1 VSVVTG
7 HHGGCYRTS
16 PGDLIVPDT
25 IDTIVIVQ
33 VATLE
38 ERGLARS
45 QGIALDALRNGGVTL
60 DRHVGNYLQQGD
72 TPLHDVDTT
81 RAPTSQP

>member
-7 HHGGCYRTS
+7 HHGGCYRAS
-16 PGDLIVPDT
+16 PGDLTVPYT
-25 IDTIVIVQ
+25 VDTIVIVQ

-45 QGIALDALRNGGVTL
+45 QGIALDIMRNGGVTL
-60 DRHVGNYLQQGD
+60 DRNVGNYLLQGD
-72 TPLHDVDTT
+72 TPLHDVDTIQ
-81 RAPTSQP
+81 ASTS

>member
-45 QGIALDALRNGGVTL
+45 QGIALDILRNGGVTL
-60 DRHVGNYLQQGD
+60 DRNVGNYLLQGD
-72 TPLHDVDTT
+72 TPLHDVD
-81 RAPTSQP
+81 AV